1 MLSKSG
7 RSTPARVATLA
18 THILLACAA
27 ACATALVAAPA
38 TAQEKYPEKPVNLV
52 VPYPAGGAVDVVGRL
67 LGQKLAESLGRPVV
81 VDNKPG
87 FSGNIGAQF
96 VARAAPD
103 GYTVLM
109 AALTSYSINAALL
122 QKSNGYSLTG
132 DFTPVAIVGN
142 LPIVL
147 LVSHDLPANS
157 VQELIRLVQAKPGT
171 LAFGSSG
178 NGSIEHVA
186 GEMFRR
192 QANLEL
198 LHVPYKGAAPAV
210 ADLLGGQIQIMF
222 ATGPTALSALKS
234 GKVRALA
241 VATPQRIGAL
251 PEVPTVAEAGLKDF
265 VVPSTYGVLVR
276 QGTPKPIVTRLN
288 GELQKILQMPD
299 VKARFAAQ
307 GIDVVL
313 GSADDADHRLKG
325 EVAKWARVIQETRI
339 AAQ

>member
-1 MLSKSG
+1 
-7 RSTPARVATLA
+7 
-18 THILLACAA
+18 
-27 ACATALVAAPA
+27 
-38 TAQEKYPEKPVNLV
+38 
-52 VPYPAGGAVDVVGRL
+52 
-67 LGQKLAESLGRPVV
+67 
-81 VDNKPG
+81 
-87 FSGNIGAQF
+87 
-96 VARAAPD
+96 
-103 GYTVLM
+103 M

-122 QKSNGYSLTG
+122 QKANGYNLTG
-132 DFTPVAIVGN
+132 DFTPVAIIGN

-157 VQELIRLVQAKPGT
+157 GGDLIRLAQAKPNT

-192 QANLEL
+192 QAGLEL

-222 ATGPTALSALKS
+222 ATGPRRCPPSRAARCGRWRWPRRSA
-234 GKVRALA
+234 
-241 VATPQRIGAL
+241 IGAL
-251 PEVPTVAEAGLKDF
+251 PDVPTVAEAGSRTSWCRPPTACWS
-265 VVPSTYGVLVR
+265 VRARPSPSSRGS
-276 QGTPKPIVTRLN
+276 TPSCRRSCRC
-288 GELQKILQMPD
+288 PD

-339 AAQ
+339 AAIGIRNRNRNRNRNGAPRGGPPLWT

>member
-18 THILLACAA
+18 TNILLACAS
-27 ACATALVAAPA
+27 ACAVAFMAAPA
-38 TAQEKYPEKPVNLV
+38 IAQEKYPEKPVNLV

-96 VARAAPD
+96 VARSAPD

-122 QKSNGYSLTG
+122 QKANGYNLAG

-157 VQELIRLVQAKPGT
+157 VQDLIRLAQAKPNT

-192 QANLEL
+192 QAGLEL

-222 ATGPTALSALKS
+222 ATGPTALSAIKS

-251 PEVPTVAEAGLKDF
+251 PDVPTVAEAGLKDF

-288 GELQKILQMPD
+288 AELQKILQMPD

>member
-18 THILLACAA
+18 TNILLACAS
-27 ACATALVAAPA
+27 ACAVAFMAAPA
-38 TAQEKYPEKPVNLV
+38 IAQEKYPEKPVNLV

-96 VARAAPD
+96 VARSAPD

-122 QKSNGYSLTG
+122 QKANGYSLTG

-157 VQELIRLVQAKPGT
+157 VQDLIRLAQAKPGT

-192 QANLEL
+192 QAGLEL

-222 ATGPTALSALKS
+222 ATGPTALSAIKS

-251 PEVPTVAEAGLKDF
+251 PDVPTVAEAGLKDF

-288 GELQKILQMPD
+288 AELQKILQMPD